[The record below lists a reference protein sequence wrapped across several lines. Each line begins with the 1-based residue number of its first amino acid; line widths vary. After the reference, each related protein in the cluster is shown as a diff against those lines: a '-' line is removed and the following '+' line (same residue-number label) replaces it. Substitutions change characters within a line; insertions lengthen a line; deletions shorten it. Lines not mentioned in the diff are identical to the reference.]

1 MSDSEVLLWTRDTKH
16 VTFIN
21 SICDL
26 SVINLL
32 LLLFNWFIE
41 PNSNLIFL
49 FYPVDLTYFL
59 LNLIHWIM
67 NMKWSFRVL
76 QQKVFSYIECNYRA
90 DQRQQMLM

>member
-41 PNSNLIFL
+41 PNSNFIFL

-67 NMKWSFRVL
+67 NMTEVVIQSVATEGFFLYWVQL
-76 QQKVFSYIECNYRA
+76 
-90 DQRQQMLM
+90 